1 MSANELLEL
10 TTLLKVVL
18 WIEVIV
24 YMGIGILKYSIPFQR
39 EAMEHERWKSKQL
52 FSNERDCKL

>member
-24 YMGIGILKYSIPFQR
+24 YMGIGIFEILDSFSK